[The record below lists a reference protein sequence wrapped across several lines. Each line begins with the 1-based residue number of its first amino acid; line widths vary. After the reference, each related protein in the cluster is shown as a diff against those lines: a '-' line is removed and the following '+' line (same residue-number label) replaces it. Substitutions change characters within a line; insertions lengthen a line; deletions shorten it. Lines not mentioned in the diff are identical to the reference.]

1 MNNELDPTRESIVS
15 KLNSKKAATQ
25 KLHDSVAGLDGQIEI
40 YDTAIEKTL
49 AKLES
54 QRSRKESFETS
65 REQVLAQ
72 TEIRQ
77 GEVEHMEEILSRFD
91 EATAEG
97 NSLGEYLTKRRL
109 EYEAGIDWET
119 YVPGSTEPTEL
130 DLDKEYQ
137 TALARNRFILELRD
151 TCRSDVNKIMVARGE
166 VSEINEKGRKG
177 V

>member
-1 MNNELDPTRESIVS
+1 MNIELDPTRESIVA
-15 KLNSKKAATQ
+15 KLNGKKAATQ
-25 KLHDSVAGLDGQIEI
+25 KLHDSAEGLEGQIDI
-40 YDTAIEKTL
+40 YDTAIKKTL
-49 AKLES
+49 EKLES
-54 QRSRKESFETS
+54 QRSRKASFEAS

-72 TEIRQ
+72 AEVRQ

-97 NSLGEYLTKRRL
+97 NELSVYLTKRAE
-109 EYEAGIDWET
+109 EYKAGIDWDT

-130 DLDKEYQ
+130 DLDEEYQ
-137 TALARNRFILELRD
+137 TALARKRFILDLRE

-166 VSEINEKGRKG
+166 VSGVNEKGRKG